1 MERCDFASVSSIL
14 LQHIRH
20 GISYTQD
27 SYISDLFFSVIHHTS
42 LKNHMPDKATVS
54 KWLSGTIRVNP
65 DITEYYQKENRQ
77 REMAEDIEKRILP
90 RVADQGFLV
99 QELYE
104 LVIQDVDIS
113 EETKN
118 SLCQDFPWKD
128 PYKKAEFIRTLICFG
143 MGRQFI
149 KREAHFNALLAT
161 DQLSPKVS
169 NYIFDEGV
177 PKPCRHFC
185 GRKQELNQLHDLLTQ
200 EGKVFVHG
208 IPGIG
213 KSELAKAYA
222 KEHKKEYTNI
232 LYLSYSGSL
241 KKDITDLPFAD
252 DRPTDSEIDL
262 FRKHNR
268 FLRTLKSDTLIII
281 DNFDTLPEDD
291 NFLPVVLKY
300 RCRILFTT
308 RSIFSDQ
315 AGLELTEIENSEDLF
330 RLVSCFYPDAEKCRP
345 LIEEI
350 LEVIH
355 RHTMCTELVARLLAK
370 GLLPPDQV
378 LAQLKKEHAS
388 FHDSDRISISK
399 DGRNTRKTY
408 YDHLRTLFSLFRL
421 TGTQMDILRNL
432 SLVPLTGIHAR
443 LFAKWMNFEDL
454 NDLND
459 LIELGLVKEGD
470 EFKISLHPM
479 IREVVI
485 SNLVPGIGNC
495 RILLKNIQ
503 GECAQHGA
511 FLPYHNLI
519 FHVIEN
525 IISTAVKDDEAFY
538 LRFLEDTFPYMDNYT
553 YTDGMQQITAEMEE
567 ILRSRP
573 SDPKDHA
580 LLLLYRA
587 RLSSDSKKAIS
598 YLEEA
603 LRLLPDTDAG
613 NAALKGNLH
622 ATFGELCRK
631 CHDVISARRH
641 MDTAAS
647 IFRSF
652 GLENTHDF
660 MTFYI
665 NRSYFLLQTGSPREA
680 LENLL
685 WLEQRMMEQNLYS
698 VDYMLLQETLLY
710 AYLSLHNVQAAQRIS
725 SKLQQ
730 LYDVF
735 YENDP
740 KTLAAKNAEI
750 TEAFQQFRLRLR

>member
-104 LVIQDVDIS
+104 LVIRDVDIS

-149 KREAHFNALLAT
+149 KRDAH
-161 DQLSPKVS
+161 
-169 NYIFDEGV
+169 
-177 PKPCRHFC
+177 
-185 GRKQELNQLHDLLTQ
+185 
-200 EGKVFVHG
+200 HG

-241 KKDITDLPFAD
+241 KKDISDLPFAD

-308 RSIFSDQ
+308 RSIFSSQ
-315 AGLELTEIENSEDLF
+315 AGLELTEIEHSEDLF

-408 YDHLRTLFSLFRL
+408 NDHLRTLFSLFRL

-443 LFAKWMNFEDL
+443 LFAKWMDFEDL

-459 LIELGLVKEGD
+459 LIEMGLVKEGD

-485 SNLVPGIGNC
+485 S
-495 RILLKNIQ
+495 
-503 GECAQHGA
+503 
-511 FLPYHNLI
+511 
-519 FHVIEN
+519 
-525 IISTAVKDDEAFY
+525 
-538 LRFLEDTFPYMDNYT
+538 
-553 YTDGMQQITAEMEE
+553 
-567 ILRSRP
+567 
-573 SDPKDHA
+573 
-580 LLLLYRA
+580 
-587 RLSSDSKKAIS
+587 
-598 YLEEA
+598 
-603 LRLLPDTDAG
+603 
-613 NAALKGNLH
+613 
-622 ATFGELCRK
+622 
-631 CHDVISARRH
+631 
-641 MDTAAS
+641 
-647 IFRSF
+647 
-652 GLENTHDF
+652 
-660 MTFYI
+660 
-665 NRSYFLLQTGSPREA
+665 
-680 LENLL
+680 
-685 WLEQRMMEQNLYS
+685 
-698 VDYMLLQETLLY
+698 
-710 AYLSLHNVQAAQRIS
+710 IS
-725 SKLQQ
+725 SLSQSHIPCDRKH
-730 LYDVF
+730 YF
-735 YENDP
+735 HSR
-740 KTLAAKNAEI
+740 KG
-750 TEAFQQFRLRLR
+750 